1 MLNNSKLITI
11 NDYVSLVQ
19 SFLKKIGTDE
29 SIIEQIRTEEFEK
42 GLYIKLPDVCVLN
55 HSNRLDGS
63 SSHQTHIHITS
74 RNMNFFYN
82 EEYIYSVK
90 ESTDDIEIPVVVI
103 NTNIDYLQKSR
114 YLRRNSRMEES
125 EVEST
130 NRSYFIETN
139 TVKKISKR
147 NNQSPQVQLSKKR
160 KDGKEFK
167 IIRDI
172 TFTRDIMLFL
182 KYKGNEERYLLVVI
196 PSTDYT
202 VYDESG
208 ICEELEVQSRI
219 GQTIDANINKV
230 STILEENSEY
240 RSDIN
245 QDKELKIN
253 VNQLEEN
260 EVKLV
265 QVQPS
270 YKEIPNSENRKNV
283 VNKKRDYRDYIDDAE
298 KKIIIG
304 NFGEKHILKLEKLKL
319 ELNGYGSLAEKVKW
333 ISKEDDSKGY
343 DILSYEVINNEII
356 TKYIEVKTTIGVDK
370 PFEISKNEIEM
381 SKILSVEKNSKYVIA
396 RVFNINIEMGTAEY
410 YFVDGEIEESFN
422 LIPTVYKAYYKKK

>member
-182 KYKGNEERYLLVVI
+182 KYKGNEERYLLVII

-260 EVKLV
+260 EVKFV

-283 VNKKRDYRDYIDDAE
+283 VNKKRDYIDDAE

>member
-19 SFLKKIGTDE
+19 NFLKKIGTDE

-74 RNMNFFYN
+74 RKMNFFYN

-283 VNKKRDYRDYIDDAE
+283 VNKKRDYIDDAE

-370 PFEISKNEIEM
+370 PFEISKNEIEV

>member
-219 GQTIDANINKV
+219 GQTIDANINKA

-381 SKILSVEKNSKYVIA
+381 SKILSVEKNLKYVIA

>member
-19 SFLKKIGTDE
+19 NFLKKIGTDE

-283 VNKKRDYRDYIDDAE
+283 VNKKRDYIDDAE

-370 PFEISKNEIEM
+370 PFEISKNEIEV

-396 RVFNINIEMGTAEY
+396 RVLNINIEMGTAEY

>member
-19 SFLKKIGTDE
+19 NFLKKIGTDE

-125 EVEST
+125 EVESN

-202 VYDESG
+202 VCDESG
-208 ICEELEVQSRI
+208 ICEEFEVQSRI

-270 YKEIPNSENRKNV
+270 YKEIANSENRKNV
-283 VNKKRDYRDYIDDAE
+283 VNKKRDYIDDAE

>member
-103 NTNIDYLQKSR
+103 NTKIDCLQKSR

-283 VNKKRDYRDYIDDAE
+283 VNKKRDYIDDAE

-319 ELNGYGSLAEKVKW
+319 ELNDYGSLAEKVKW

>member
-19 SFLKKIGTDE
+19 NFLKKIGTDE

-202 VYDESG
+202 VCDESG
-208 ICEELEVQSRI
+208 ICEEFEVQSRI

-270 YKEIPNSENRKNV
+270 YKEIANSENRKNV
-283 VNKKRDYRDYIDDAE
+283 VNKKRDYIDDAE

>member
-219 GQTIDANINKV
+219 GQTIDANINNV

>member
-82 EEYIYSVK
+82 EEYIYSIK

>member
-270 YKEIPNSENRKNV
+270 YKEIPNSENRKNI

>member
-19 SFLKKIGTDE
+19 NFLKKIGTDE

-283 VNKKRDYRDYIDDAE
+283 VNKKRDYIDDAE

-370 PFEISKNEIEM
+370 PFEISKNEIEV

>member
-82 EEYIYSVK
+82 EEYIYSIK

-343 DILSYEVINNEII
+343 DIL
-356 TKYIEVKTTIGVDK
+356 
-370 PFEISKNEIEM
+370 
-381 SKILSVEKNSKYVIA
+381 
-396 RVFNINIEMGTAEY
+396 
-410 YFVDGEIEESFN
+410 
-422 LIPTVYKAYYKKK
+422 

>member
-219 GQTIDANINKV
+219 GQTIDANINKA

>member
-82 EEYIYSVK
+82 EEYIYSIK

-319 ELNGYGSLAEKVKW
+319 ELNGYGSLAEKVKL

>member
-82 EEYIYSVK
+82 EEYIYSIK

-103 NTNIDYLQKSR
+103 NNNIDYLQKSR

>member
-1 MLNNSKLITI
+1 MLNNIKLITI
-11 NDYVSLVQ
+11 DDYVKLVHN
-19 SFLKKIGTDE
+19 FLEKLGTDK
-29 SIIEQIRTEEFEK
+29 SIIEQIKTEDFEK

-90 ESTDDIEIPVVVI
+90 ESTDDIDIPIVLV
-103 NTNIDYLQKSR
+103 NTNIDYLQRSR
-114 YLRRNSRMEES
+114 YFRRNGKMEES
-125 EVEST
+125 EAQST
-130 NRSYFIETN
+130 KQSCFIETN

-182 KYKGNEERYLLVVI
+182 KYKGDEERYLLVVI
-196 PSTDYT
+196 PSTDY
-202 VYDESG
+202 VAYDESG
-208 ICEELEVQSRI
+208 FCEVSKVQSKK
-219 GQTIDANINKV
+219 GQAINDDINEV

-240 RSDIN
+240 RSDSNEI
-245 QDKELKIN
+245 KIDI
-253 VNQLEEN
+253 NQLEDN
-260 EVKLV
+260 EVQLIKGH
-265 QVQPS
+265 PS
-270 YKEIPNSENRKNV
+270 YIEIPNSENKKNV
-283 VNKKRDYRDYIDDAE
+283 VNKKRDYINDAE
-298 KKIIIG
+298 KKMIIG
-304 NFGEKHILKLEKLKL
+304 NFGEKHIFKLEKLKL
-319 ELNGYGSLAEKVKW
+319 QLSGYGSLAEKVKW

-343 DILSYEVINNEII
+343 DILSYEVKDNEII
-356 TKYIEVKTTIGVDK
+356 TKYIEVKTTVGADK

-381 SKILSVEKNSKYVIA
+381 SKILNVEKNSKYVIA
-396 RVFNINIEMGTAEY
+396 RVFNINIENGTAEY
-410 YFVDGEIEESFN
+410 YFVDGQIEESFN
-422 LIPTVYKAYYKKK
+422 LIPTVYKAYYKKR

>member
-283 VNKKRDYRDYIDDAE
+283 VNKKRDYIDDAE

-319 ELNGYGSLAEKVKW
+319 ELNDYGSLAEKVKW

>member
-19 SFLKKIGTDE
+19 NFLKKIGTDE

-283 VNKKRDYRDYIDDAE
+283 VNKKRDYIDDAE

-370 PFEISKNEIEM
+370 PFEISKNEIEV

-422 LIPTVYKAYYKKK
+422 LIPTVYNAYYKKK

>member
-1 MLNNSKLITI
+1 MLNNIKLVTI
-11 NDYVSLVQ
+11 NDYVKLVHG
-19 SFLKKIGTDE
+19 FLGKLGTDE
-29 SIIEQIRTEEFEK
+29 AIIQQIKTEDFEK

-90 ESTDDIEIPVVVI
+90 ESTDDIDIPVVLV
-103 NTNIDYLQKSR
+103 NTNIDYLQRAR
-114 YLRRNSRMEES
+114 YFRRNSKMEES
-125 EVEST
+125 EAQPT
-130 NRSYFIETN
+130 KQSYFIETN

-182 KYKGNEERYLLVVI
+182 KYKGDKERYLLVVI
-196 PSTDYT
+196 PSTDYV

-208 ICEELEVQSRI
+208 FCEVSEVQSKK
-219 GQTIDANINKV
+219 GQAINDNINGV

-240 RSDIN
+240 RSDSN
-245 QDKELKIN
+245 ELKID
-253 VNQLEEN
+253 VNQFEDN
-260 EVKLV
+260 EVQLIKGH
-265 QVQPS
+265 PS
-270 YKEIPNSENRKNV
+270 YIEIPNSENKKNV
-283 VNKKRDYRDYIDDAE
+283 VNKKRDYINDAE
-298 KKIIIG
+298 KKMIIG

-319 ELNGYGSLAEKVKW
+319 QLSGYGSLAEKVNW

-343 DILSYEVINNEII
+343 DILSYEVKDNEII
-356 TKYIEVKTTIGVDK
+356 TKYIEVKTTVGADK

-381 SKILSVEKNSKYVIA
+381 SKILNVEKNSKYVIA
-396 RVFNINIEMGTAEY
+396 RVFNINIEDGTAEY
-410 YFVDGEIEESFN
+410 YFVDGQIEESFN
-422 LIPTVYKAYYKKK
+422 LIPTVYKAYYKKR

>member
-82 EEYIYSVK
+82 EEYIYSIK

-343 DILSYEVINNEII
+343 DILSYEVINNENI

>member
-82 EEYIYSVK
+82 EEYIYSIK

-230 STILEENSEY
+230 SSILEENSEY

-265 QVQPS
+265 HVQPS
-270 YKEIPNSENRKNV
+270 YKEIPNSEYRKNV

>member
-1 MLNNSKLITI
+1 M
-11 NDYVSLVQ
+11 Q

-283 VNKKRDYRDYIDDAE
+283 VNKKRDYIDDAE

-396 RVFNINIEMGTAEY
+396 RDFKINI
-410 YFVDGEIEESFN
+410 
-422 LIPTVYKAYYKKK
+422 

>member
-270 YKEIPNSENRKNV
+270 YKEIPNIENRKNV
-283 VNKKRDYRDYIDDAE
+283 VNKKRDYIDDAE

>member
-219 GQTIDANINKV
+219 GQTIDSNINKV

-283 VNKKRDYRDYIDDAE
+283 VNKKRDYIDDAE

>member
-283 VNKKRDYRDYIDDAE
+283 VNKKRDYIDDAE

-319 ELNGYGSLAEKVKW
+319 ELNGYGSLADKVKW
-333 ISKEDDSKGY
+333 ISKKDDSKGY

>member
-219 GQTIDANINKV
+219 RQTIDANINKA
-230 STILEENSEY
+230 STILEENSE
-240 RSDIN
+240 
-245 QDKELKIN
+245 
-253 VNQLEEN
+253 
-260 EVKLV
+260 
-265 QVQPS
+265 
-270 YKEIPNSENRKNV
+270 
-283 VNKKRDYRDYIDDAE
+283 
-298 KKIIIG
+298 
-304 NFGEKHILKLEKLKL
+304 
-319 ELNGYGSLAEKVKW
+319 
-333 ISKEDDSKGY
+333 
-343 DILSYEVINNEII
+343 
-356 TKYIEVKTTIGVDK
+356 
-370 PFEISKNEIEM
+370 
-381 SKILSVEKNSKYVIA
+381 
-396 RVFNINIEMGTAEY
+396 
-410 YFVDGEIEESFN
+410 
-422 LIPTVYKAYYKKK
+422 

>member
-1 MLNNSKLITI
+1 
-11 NDYVSLVQ
+11 
-19 SFLKKIGTDE
+19 
-29 SIIEQIRTEEFEK
+29 
-42 GLYIKLPDVCVLN
+42 
-55 HSNRLDGS
+55 
-63 SSHQTHIHITS
+63 
-74 RNMNFFYN
+74 MNFFYN